1 VRISL
6 LRSWDFMLILSSE
19 REKYVQGNVKII
31 PYIDIV
37 TSFSKGFL
45 QNSASAI
52 GADVSLLQI

>member
-1 VRISL
+1 
-6 LRSWDFMLILSSE
+6 MLILSSE